1 MPTQS
6 TEISSRTSNLFQ
18 LHSKLPKVG
27 QTIFSEMSALAK
39 AENAI
44 NLSQGFPDFNCSP
57 KLIELLSQAMKD
69 GYNQYAPMAG
79 HLPLR
84 EKIAE
89 KTESL
94 YSGKYDPETEITV
107 TAGATQAI
115 FTAIA
120 ATVNEGDEVILFTPA
135 YDCYEPAI
143 DLVGGK
149 AVYVQ
154 LKDPEYTINWEEV
167 KKVINQR
174 TKMIILNT
182 PHNPTGSVLNSQDMV
197 QLEKLLDN
205 SDILVLSDEVYEHII
220 FDGYE
225 HQSVARFPKL
235 AARSFVIS
243 SFGKTYHTTGWK
255 VGYCLAPKNLMKEF
269 RKTHQ
274 YNVFSVHTPTQV
286 AYAEFLN
293 YPEEYLELRNFY
305 QEKRDLFKKLLH
317 GSNFTIKHTAGSY
330 FQLLGYEK
338 ISEEKDTDFAIRLTK
353 EIKIASIPT
362 SVFYNRP
369 IDNKVLRFCFA
380 KENDTLEKAAEIL
393 HKL

>member
-1 MPTQS
+1 MIDFGAT
-6 TEISSRTSNLFQ
+6 I
-18 LHSKLPKVG
+18 HSKLPKVG
-27 QTIFSEMSALAK
+27 PTIFSKMSALAAK
-39 AENAI
+39 ENSL
-44 NLSQGFPDFNCSP
+44 NLSQGFPDFHCSP
-57 KLIELLSQAMKD
+57 KLIELVYEAMKS
-69 GYNQYAPMAG
+69 GHNQYAPMAG
-79 HLPLR
+79 LISLR

-89 KTESL
+89 KTEKL
-94 YSGKYDPETEITV
+94 YTGKYNPETEITI

-120 ATVNEGDEVILFTPA
+120 STVNEGDEVIIFTPA

-154 LKDPEYTINWEEV
+154 LKAPEYRINWEEV

-174 TKMIILNT
+174 TKMVIINS
-182 PHNPTGSVLNSQDMV
+182 PHNPTGSILNGQDLA
-197 QLEKLLDN
+197 QLEKLLDK

-235 AARSFVIS
+235 AQRSFIIS

-255 VGYCLAPKNLMKEF
+255 IGYCLAPAELMKEF

-274 YNVFSVHTPTQV
+274 YNVFSVHTPTQI
-286 AYAEFLN
+286 AYANFLN
-293 YPEEYLELRNFY
+293 EEEEYLKLRDFY
-305 QEKRDLFKKLLH
+305 QSKRDLFKSLIE
-317 GSNFTIKHTAGSY
+317 GSRFTLNHTAGSY
-330 FQLLGYEK
+330 FQILGFEN
-338 ISEEKDTDFAIRLTK
+338 ITEEKDTDFAIRLTK
-353 EIKIASIPT
+353 EHKIASIPI

-380 KENDTLEKAAEIL
+380 KEDETLKRAAEIL
-393 HKL
+393 QKV

>member
-1 MPTQS
+1 
-6 TEISSRTSNLFQ
+6 
-18 LHSKLPKVG
+18 
-27 QTIFSEMSALAK
+27 
-39 AENAI
+39 
-44 NLSQGFPDFNCSP
+44 
-57 KLIELLSQAMKD
+57 
-69 GYNQYAPMAG
+69 
-79 HLPLR
+79 
-84 EKIAE
+84 
-89 KTESL
+89 
-94 YSGKYDPETEITV
+94 
-107 TAGATQAI
+107 
-115 FTAIA
+115 
-120 ATVNEGDEVILFTPA
+120 
-135 YDCYEPAI
+135 
-143 DLVGGK
+143 
-149 AVYVQ
+149 
-154 LKDPEYTINWEEV
+154 
-167 KKVINQR
+167 
-174 TKMIILNT
+174 MIILNT

-305 QEKRDLFKKLLH
+305 QEKRDLFKKLLQ

-353 EIKIASIPT
+353 EHKIASIPT
-362 SVFYNRP
+362 SVFYNRS

-380 KENDTLEKAAEIL
+380 KENETLEKAAEIL

>member
-1 MPTQS
+1 MPKFGAS
-6 TEISSRTSNLFQ
+6 LN
-18 LHSKLPKVG
+18 SKLPKVG
-27 QTIFSEMSALAK
+27 TTIFSKMSALA
-39 AENAI
+39 ASENAV
-44 NLSQGFPDFNCSP
+44 NLSQGFPDFNCSE
-57 KLIELLSQAMKD
+57 ELVELVAQAMRS
-69 GYNQYAPMAG
+69 GHNQYAPMPG
-79 HLPLR
+79 LMSLR
-84 EKIAE
+84 ESIAE
-89 KTESL
+89 KTERL
-94 YSGKYDPETEITV
+94 YSGSYNPETEITV

-120 ATVNEGDEVILFTPA
+120 STVKEGDEVILFTPA

-143 DLVGGK
+143 ELVGAK

-154 LKDPEYTINWEEV
+154 LKEPEYRINWEEV

-174 TKMIILNT
+174 TKLIIINT
-182 PHNPTGSVLNSQDMV
+182 PHNPTGAIMTGQDMI
-197 QLEKLLDN
+197 QLEKLLDK

-235 AARSFVIS
+235 AERSFIIS

-255 VGYCLAPKNLMKEF
+255 IGYCLAPSALMKEF

-274 YNVFSVHTPTQV
+274 YNVFSVHTPVQF
-286 AYAEFLN
+286 AYAQFLKD
-293 YPEEYLELRNFY
+293 EERYLSLRNFY
-305 QEKRDLFKKLLH
+305 QDKRDLFRSLIEGSRFSLL
-317 GSNFTIKHTAGSY
+317 HTAGSY

-338 ISEEKDTDFAIRLTK
+338 ISDQADIDFAMELTQK
-353 EIKIASIPT
+353 HKIASIPI

-380 KENDTLEKAAEIL
+380 KEDETLKRAAEIL
-393 HKL
+393 CNI

>member
-1 MPTQS
+1 M
-6 TEISSRTSNLFQ
+6 R
-18 LHSKLPKVG
+18 
-27 QTIFSEMSALAK
+27 
-39 AENAI
+39 
-44 NLSQGFPDFNCSP
+44 
-57 KLIELLSQAMKD
+57 D
-69 GYNQYAPMAG
+69 GHNQYAPMAG
-79 HLPLR
+79 HLALR

-94 YSGKYDPETEITV
+94 YSGQYNPETEITI

-143 DLVGGK
+143 ELVG
-149 AVYVQ
+149 ARPVYVQ

-182 PHNPTGSVLNSQDMV
+182 PHNPTGSILNSQDMA

-205 SDILVLSDEVYEHII
+205 SEILVLSDEVYEHII

-269 RKTHQ
+269 QKTHQ
-274 YNVFSVHTPTQV
+274 YNVFSVNTPTQV

-305 QEKRDLFKKLLH
+305 QEKRDLFRKFLQ

-338 ISEEKDTDFAIRLTK
+338 ISEEKDIDFAIRLTK
-353 EIKIASIPT
+353 EQKIASIPT
-362 SVFYNRP
+362 SVFFNRP

-380 KENDTLEKAAEIL
+380 KEDETLERAAEIL
-393 HKL
+393 HRL